1 MKHELANY
9 EIFPKIIAS
18 DTTTRLTISPLG
30 SHAAFTLDTS
40 YLVRFLPM
48 CETREGE
55 KSEYESVI
63 LQSKDGSLTFEHAFP
78 GEQAHIIRVFRL
90 PIRDEGKDRPVGN
103 FMVYSLQPDLFAL
116 RPFKGDFHAH
126 TCESDGTES
135 PAIVAAN
142 YRKNGFDFMA
152 ITDHRRWAPSVEAI
166 KAYAGQPVDIKL
178 FPGEEVHPPENH
190 VHMVNFGGS
199 SSINELFNNDR
210 ARYEREVNEIML
222 DLDVPEG
229 VNRYEY
235 ASCLWV
241 FDQIRQV
248 GGLGIYCHPYWIA
261 NVYHVSE
268 RFSDL
273 IFAKKPFDAFEL
285 LGGHEVHSN
294 NIQTAYYQ
302 EARANGLKI
311 PIVGSSDS
319 HGSEDAMWFNWFF
332 TLAFAESLELKDI
345 RESIMTLNSVAIEH
359 YPGEAFRVYGPFR
372 LVKYADFLLN
382 EYFPLHDQLCVEEG
396 RLMKAYICGDVSA
409 MEQLRLLHCRTAALL
424 KCCFGE

>member
-9 EIFPKIIAS
+9 EIFPKIVAA
-18 DTTTRLTISPLG
+18 DVNTRLTIRPLG
-30 SHAAFTLDTS
+30 RHAAFAS
-40 YLVRFLPM
+40 GAEYLVRFLPM
-48 CETREGE
+48 CETNEGR
-55 KSEYESVI
+55 KAEYARITLLSD
-63 LQSKDGSLTFEHAFP
+63 DGSLTFEHAFP

-90 PIRDEGKDRPVGN
+90 PVKDEERDKPVGN

-116 RPFKGDFHAH
+116 RPYRGDFHVH
-126 TCESDGTES
+126 TCESDGTEA

-152 ITDHRRWAPSVEAI
+152 ITDHHRWKPSIEAI
-166 KAYAGQPVDIKL
+166 KAYAGQPVDLRL
-178 FPGEEVHPPENH
+178 FPGEEIHPPENH

-199 SSINELFNNDR
+199 SSINEIFDNDR
-210 ARYEREVNEIML
+210 ARYEREVSKIML
-222 DLDVPEG
+222 DLEVPEG
-229 VNRYEY
+229 INGYEY

-241 FDQIRQV
+241 FDQIRQA

-268 RFSDL
+268 QFSDL
-273 IFAKKPFDAFEL
+273 IFKNKPFDAFEL

-302 EARANGLKI
+302 EARSQGLQI

-332 TLAFAESLELKDI
+332 TLAFTENLELDSI
-345 RESIMTLNSVAIEH
+345 RKAIMSLNSVAVEH

-372 LVKYADFLLN
+372 LVKYGDFLLN
-382 EYFPLHDQLCVEEG
+382 EYFPLHDELCVEEG
-396 RLMKAYICGDVSA
+396 RLMKAYSCGDQDA
-409 MEQLRLLHCRTAALL
+409 MELLRRLQGRTAALL
-424 KCCFGE
+424 RRCFGQ